1 MKIEIL
7 GTGCRNCDLL
17 YQNVIEALDR
27 GGLRDSAEVK
37 KVGDLDT
44 IMQMGVYT
52 TPGLVVDGKVVCAGR
67 VLGPEQILEKLKE
80 KAP

>member
-7 GTGCRNCDLL
+7 GTGCKNCDLL
-17 YQNVIEALDR
+17 YRNVIEALDR
-27 GGLRDSAEVK
+27 GGLRESAEVK
-37 KVGDLDT
+37 KIGDIDA

-52 TPGLVVDGKVVCAGR
+52 TPGLVVDGEVVSAGR
-67 VLGPEQILEKLKE
+67 VLATEQILEKLQE